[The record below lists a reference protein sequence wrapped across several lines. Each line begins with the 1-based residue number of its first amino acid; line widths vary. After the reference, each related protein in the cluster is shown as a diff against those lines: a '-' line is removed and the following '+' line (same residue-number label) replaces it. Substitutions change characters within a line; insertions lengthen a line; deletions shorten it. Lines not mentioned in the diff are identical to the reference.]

1 MHLTISWQYRD
12 NTVTISWQYRDNIVT
27 ILWQYLD
34 NTVTIPWQYRDNIV
48 TVRVQVNAPYN
59 IVKLL
64 IGSQR
69 NGLMLPNLQLLT
81 AGLKSGIL
89 IEVVGTTY
97 IRCVY
102 IIFGRKITRYTVMYC
117 VYIRF
122 WPNLV
127 VQQQLYR
134 RCTPL
139 VDVISNRTAKA
150 LFKLAIA

>member
-1 MHLTISWQYRD
+1 MKWLWSLWMQGRVGSVEIV
-12 NTVTISWQYRDNIVT
+12 NVTVRIQVNAPYNIVT
-27 ILWQYLD
+27 
-34 NTVTIPWQYRDNIV
+34 VSWQYRDNIV